1 VIGFSFP
8 AIASPDRVLETLANA
23 GVLAAT
29 DATTGE
35 LLRMAVRPAIL
46 VLLLREIGR
55 AISRNLL
62 LLAQA
67 QRFDERPAAVR
78 ELLALDE
85 LLRVA
90 RARRNLGPNRI

>member
-1 VIGFSFP
+1 VIGTPFSP
-8 AIASPDRVLETLANA
+8 AASPDQLLDALANA
-23 GVLAAT
+23 GALAVT

-35 LLRMAVRPAIL
+35 LVRMIVRPALL
-46 VLLLREIGR
+46 VLLLREVGR

-78 ELLALDE
+78 ELVALDE
-85 LLRVA
+85 LLRLA
-90 RARRNLGPNRI
+90 RMQRRLAR

>member
-1 VIGFSFP
+1 M
-8 AIASPDRVLETLANA
+8 LANA

-29 DATTGE
+29 DASTGE
-35 LLRMAVRPAIL
+35 LVRMLVRPAMI
-46 VLLLREIGR
+46 VLLLREVGR
-55 AISRNLL
+55 AISKNLL

-85 LLRVA
+85 LLRLS
-90 RARRNLGPNRI
+90 RAHRNLRP

>member
-1 VIGFSFP
+1 LV
-8 AIASPDRVLETLANA
+8 ETLAQA
-23 GVLAAT
+23 GVLAAG

-35 LLRMAVRPAIL
+35 LLRMLVRPAMA

-78 ELLALDE
+78 ELLALNE
-85 LLRVA
+85 LLRLA
-90 RARRNLGPNRI
+90 RARRDLGP

>member
-1 VIGFSFP
+1 MIGFSFQ
-8 AIASPDRVLETLANA
+8 ANASPDRVLETLANA

-35 LLRMAVRPAIL
+35 LLRMLVRPALL
-46 VLLLREIGR
+46 VLLLREVGR
-55 AISRNLL
+55 VISKNLL

-67 QRFDERPAAVR
+67 QRVDERPAAVR

-85 LLRVA
+85 LLRAA
-90 RARRNLGPNRI
+90 RAHRSLRR

>member
-1 VIGFSFP
+1 VIGPTFP
-8 AIASPDRVLETLANA
+8 SPASPDGLLETLANA

-29 DATTGE
+29 DTSMGD
-35 LLRMAVRPAIL
+35 LLRMLVRPAL
-46 VLLLREIGR
+46 MVLLLRELGR

-85 LLRVA
+85 LLRLA
-90 RARRNLGPNRI
+90 RARRRLET

>member
-1 VIGFSFP
+1 MIGPTFP
-8 AIASPDRVLETLANA
+8 SSASPDRLLETLANA

-29 DATTGE
+29 DATTGD
-35 LLRMAVRPAIL
+35 LLRMFVRPAL
-46 VLLLREIGR
+46 MALLLREIGR

-85 LLRVA
+85 LLRLA
-90 RARRNLGPNRI
+90 RAQRRLRP